1 MGAEN
6 MATII
11 QLKIKDESGNIKTQ
25 NHEIEEIRLDQYI
38 GMMKVVNDI
47 LKELKGNEGL
57 LDLLNYIGA
66 GDDEDPGK
74 NLDQAF
80 VVDIINS
87 FDVLAVRMPEKAVEL
102 LSVLSGIKAE
112 ALNKQTMTTIMDVYD
127 AVISEN
133 DIEKLMNRAK
143 KSLALTKSKI
153 KLKAFVSKLAPAPK
167 ENKQKE
173 TQV

>member
-1 MGAEN
+1 

-11 QLKIKDESGNIKTQ
+11 QLKIKDETGNIKTE

-57 LDLLNYIGA
+57 IDLLNYVGA
-66 GDDEDPGK
+66 GDDIPGK
-74 NLDQAF
+74 NLDQDF
-80 VVDIINS
+80 VIGIINS
-87 FDVLAVRMPEKAVEL
+87 FDVLAVRMPEKAINL
-102 LSVLSGIKAE
+102 LSVVSGINSE

-127 AVISEN
+127 AVITEN

-153 KLKAFVSKLAPAPK
+153 KLKSLVNKLAPAPK
-167 ENKQKE
+167 ETE
-173 TQV
+173 SEPEATQA

>member
-1 MGAEN
+1 MEVN
-6 MATII
+6 FMSTTI
-11 QLKIKDESGNIKTQ
+11 QLKIKDDQGNTKVE

-38 GMMKVVNDI
+38 GMMRVVNDI

-57 LDLLNYIGA
+57 LDLLNYVGA
-66 GDDEDPGK
+66 GDDEAPTK
-74 NLDQAF
+74 ELDQAF
-80 VVDIINS
+80 VVNIINS
-87 FDVLAVRMPEKAVEL
+87 FDALAVRMPEKAINL
-102 LSVLSGIKAE
+102 LSVVSGIKSE
-112 ALNKQTMTTIMDVYD
+112 ALNKQTMSTIMDVYD

-167 ENKQKE
+167 ETVSE
-173 TQV
+173 TTQA